1 MSVVFRYR
9 DGRSYCILSQ
19 NLDEQKSYKQ
29 VEWRVWNMDAISII
43 ARSKSVTG
51 YSGMLGGGGGDW
63 TCLTADFGRVGG
75 EKVNG

>member
-1 MSVVFRYR
+1 
-9 DGRSYCILSQ
+9 
-19 NLDEQKSYKQ
+19 
-29 VEWRVWNMDAISII
+29 MDAISII

-63 TCLTADFGRVGG
+63 ACLTADFGRVGG